1 MILAIVVVRET
12 ATLGAARWTALRA
25 DSRIA
30 AGSVPAFVRTTNVA
44 DGTIHGTAPAR

>member
-12 ATLGAARWTALRA
+12 AKLGAARWTAFRA

-30 AGSVPAFVRTTNVA
+30 AGSVPAFVRTTSVA
-44 DGTIHGTAPAR
+44 VGTNHGTVPAR